1 MMDSPTRRRAPKM
14 LSRQHSYLGDDDGL
28 GPLDGEGV
36 EDDELSNVD
45 FDEMDSDR
53 EHVDYVGSLPSFL
66 SSPSTIV
73 ASSSPPKSPLLSPS
87 PSPSTLIAVPS
98 FTLDCATPSP
108 SEQPH
113 RELAPEDGSV
123 SNTRQSVDNLSK
135 NSTSPQ
141 FSPKATLSPIPTIS
155 TDFSR
160 ICMDE
165 QTSSPLSVGTSLF
178 S

>member
-1 MMDSPTRRRAPKM
+1 MDSPTRRRAPK
-14 LSRQHSYLGDDDGL
+14 LSRQSSYLGDDDGL

-73 ASSSPPKSPLLSPS
+73 ASSSPPKSPLSSPS
-87 PSPSTLIAVPS
+87 SSHNSLIPVPI

-108 SEQPH
+108 SEEPH
-113 RELAPEDGSV
+113 RELAPED
-123 SNTRQSVDNLSK
+123 DL
-135 NSTSPQ
+135 P
-141 FSPKATLSPIPTIS
+141 
-155 TDFSR
+155 
-160 ICMDE
+160 
-165 QTSSPLSVGTSLF
+165 PLSAR
-178 S
+178 